1 MENTKA
7 CTKCGIEKPLSCFSK
22 RSSSKDGLRYDC
34 KECVALHAKSDEEK
48 AKQSKRSAKYYA
60 KPEVKAAKADYNAQ
74 RMLDPEFR
82 RKREEYAVAY
92 YSKPEKMAMKLARDR
107 RYMAKPLAK
116 ARYKEWAQS
125 YLSRPDVKERRIQIK
140 HAWHRANPLA
150 RVSHEANRRARKKA
164 AGGKHTA
171 ADIKQLFRLQRG
183 KCACCHV
190 SIADGYHVDHIQ
202 PLALGG
208 SNDKANL
215 QLLCPTCN
223 LRKSAKHPVDF
234 MRETGRL
241 L

>member
-1 MENTKA
+1 MLKTCSKCKA
-7 CTKCGIEKPLSCFSK
+7 EKDCSEFSK
-22 RSSSKDGLRYDC
+22 DAAKKDGLRSSCRECWSEYNKARRSS
-34 KECVALHAKSDEEK
+34 KEAKEK
-48 AKQSKRSAKYYA
+48 AAAYA
-60 KPEVKAAKADYNAQ
+60 AEH
-74 RMLDPEFR
+74 
-82 RKREEYAVAY
+82 
-92 YSKPEKMAMKLARDR
+92 YSKPEN
-107 RYMAKPLAK
+107 K
-116 ARYKEWAQS
+116 ARHAAHMAGYFRRNRDAYAARGYRWRLNPENAAKVRA
-125 YLSRPDVKERRIQIK
+125 YNSRPDVKL
-140 HAWHRANPLA
+140 ATNA
-150 RVSHEANRRARKKA
+150 RVSAWSKANPDARRASFYNRLAMKKR

-190 SIADGYHVDHIQ
+190 GIADGYHVDHIQ

-208 SNDKANL
+208 SNDKTNL